1 MAILGRYIKQPGET
15 IDYPVDFTDW
25 FEGRTADSI
34 ASYTVTADAGI
45 SIATHVRVGF
55 VVTVVLTGGTDGTSY
70 KTTVKITTASG
81 LVKEAEF
88 VVKVKEV

>member
-1 MAILGRYIKQPGET
+1 MAVLGRFTKQPGET

-25 FEGRTADSI
+25 MAGRTGDSI
-34 ASYTVTADAGI
+34 TSYTVVAEPGI
-45 SIATHVRVGF
+45 NIATHIRVGN
-55 VVTVVLTGGTDGTSY
+55 VVTVVLAGGTDGTSY
-70 KTTVKITTASG
+70 KITVKITTAFP